1 MWYLLGQD
9 CVRRDG
15 EGSRGVAKQSQ
26 MRALLTI
33 GKMGKRFQENETLR
47 RYRSLARAGVG
58 WASPTIELQ
67 VGDTHPTSRQGVFD
81 IPPALTLALSDRAV
95 RVLAADATS
104 IVLGGDD

>member
-33 GKMGKRFQENETLR
+33 GKMGKRFQENESLR
-47 RYRSLARAGVG
+47 CYRMR
-58 WASPTIELQ
+58 W
-67 VGDTHPTSRQGVFD
+67 
-81 IPPALTLALSDRAV
+81 
-95 RVLAADATS
+95 
-104 IVLGGDD
+104 